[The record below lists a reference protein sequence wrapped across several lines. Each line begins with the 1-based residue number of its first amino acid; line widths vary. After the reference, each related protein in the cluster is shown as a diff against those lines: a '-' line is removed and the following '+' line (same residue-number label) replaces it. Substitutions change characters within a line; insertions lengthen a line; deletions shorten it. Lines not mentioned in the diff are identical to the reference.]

1 METANPEKPTSIRQ
15 LSKPSPKSI
24 KVEVWDLFIRL
35 FHWSLV
41 ISFSVA
47 YASGDGWRGFHL
59 FAGYAALALIAGR
72 LLWGVIGT
80 KYARFAHFVTSPKKI
95 VVYVR
100 DVLNRRDARYL
111 GHNPAGGAM
120 IVVMLVLL
128 AAVSVSGVLLTT
140 DAFWGSE
147 AMDMIHRVL
156 ANITV
161 FCIVAHVLG
170 VVFTSISTK
179 ENLIWSM
186 MSGRKRAP
194 RDRDIS

>member
-15 LSKPSPKSI
+15 LSKPSPKST
-24 KVEVWDLFIRL
+24 KVEVWDFFVRL

-41 ISFSVA
+41 LSFAIA
-47 YASGDGWRGFHL
+47 YVSGDGWRGLHL
-59 FAGYAALALIAGR
+59 FAGYAALALIAAR
-72 LLWGVIGT
+72 LLWGAVGP
-80 KYARFAHFVTSPKKI
+80 KYARFAHFVKSPKT
-95 VVYVR
+95 VAVYVR
-100 DVLNRRDARYL
+100 DVLKRRDARYL

-120 IVVMLVLL
+120 IVVMLMLL

-179 ENLIWSM
+179 ENLMWSM

-194 RDRDIS
+194 CDRDIS